1 MVARAGLLAL
11 APGPDPMRRSGPI
24 KARPLALALL
34 GAALRAPAA
43 GAQAAAPVA
52 PAPVAPAPVAP
63 AAAGSVAADPT
74 AAAVDRELAR
84 LGFNGSV
91 LVARGDSVLYRRH
104 LGFADLEAGAPVG
117 PETRF
122 ELASLA
128 KPLTALVVLQL
139 VERGKLRLDG
149 RVADYLPEFTR
160 PDARAVTV
168 HHLLSHTSGL
178 QDFVGLTCAFAG
190 WTNAEFLA
198 GLATTP
204 LQFPPG
210 ARFQYASSTYVL
222 LRLLVER
229 VTGRPFE
236 ALLHEQVFDPAG
248 MRHSGVVH
256 TGRLLRGRARGYV
269 RTDSGYRHAAPIA
282 NSAIFLGAAS
292 VYSTAEDLRR
302 LDRALYGEALL
313 SAASKARMFRAVRP
327 PYGYGWFVSDSP
339 ERGAVVS
346 HGGDIFGF
354 TTLIERRLRDRA
366 LLVVLS
372 NVQDAD
378 REAVVGVLERALSR
392 PAAKPASRRRPR

>member
-1 MVARAGLLAL
+1 
-11 APGPDPMRRSGPI
+11 MRRSGSTL
-24 KARPLALALL
+24 ARPVALALL
-34 GAALRAPAA
+34 CACLRASAA
-43 GAQAAAPVA
+43 RAQAV
-52 PAPVAPAPVAP
+52 P
-63 AAAGSVAADPT
+63 AAAV
-74 AAAVDRELAR
+74 AAVDQELAR

-91 LVARGDSVLYRRH
+91 LVARGGSVLYRRD
-104 LGFADLEAGAPVG
+104 LGYADMEAGVPVG
-117 PETRF
+117 PQTRF

-139 VERGKLRLDG
+139 VEQGKLRLDG
-149 RVADYLPEFTR
+149 RVADYVSEFTR
-160 PDARAVTV
+160 ADARAVTV

-178 QDFVGLTCAFAG
+178 QDFVGLSCDFAG
-190 WTNAEFLA
+190 WTDKQFLEA
-198 GLATTP
+198 LAKTP

-229 VTGRPFE
+229 VTGRSYE
-236 ALLHEQVFDPAG
+236 AVLQEQVFAPAG
-248 MRHSGVVH
+248 MRNSGVVH
-256 TGRLLRGRARGYV
+256 TRRLLPGRARGYV

-292 VYSTAEDLRR
+292 IYSTAEDL
-302 LDRALYGEALL
+302 LKWDQALYGEALL
-313 SAASKARMFRAVRP
+313 SAASKARMFRAVQP

-339 ERGAVVS
+339 ARGAVVS

-378 REAVVGVLERALSR
+378 REAVVGVLERTLAG
-392 PAAKPASRRRPR
+392 PATKPASRRRPR